1 MPPRIRDDPS
11 LVRAARRGDRA
22 AFAELVSRHYGSLVA
37 SSRRVVGDGDV
48 ARDVA
53 QEAVLRAMLGLGR
66 LRDDERFGSWLIG
79 IGLNVGRSLFSRGRG
94 RSHSLEA
101 LTQDVRRGEPVAT
114 GPEPVDAIVAEDLA
128 ARVRSAIAALPPG
141 QRQAV
146 ALFYL
151 GGLTQAEIAQEVAT
165 APGAVKTRLYKARRS
180 LRASLLDTYK
190 EYLDMT
196 DQTADLIPMHVA
208 ELRRTAATAPG
219 VERHIMYLQDDGD
232 RRLPIWI
239 GHAEATALA
248 IVLEDVQLPRP
259 GVYQF
264 AAMLLTGAGG
274 QLREVRVTALTRST
288 FYAQAI
294 LSDGTL
300 IDARPSD
307 AITLALVTGI
317 PIYVADA
324 VLEQAVAHRVGYD
337 DLLQDADE
345 ATDDA
350 HVIAEEVRAGYAASS
365 AALEARE
372 RRTDSR

>member
-1 MPPRIRDDPS
+1 MPGIRDDPS
-11 LVRAARRGDRA
+11 LVRAARLGDRA
-22 AFAELVSRHYGSLVA
+22 AFAELVSRHYGLLVA
-37 SSRRVVGDGDV
+37 SCRRVVGDGDL

-79 IGLNVGRSLFSRGRG
+79 IGLNVGRSLFGRG
-94 RSHSLEA
+94 RRQPDSWEA
-101 LTQDVRRGEPVAT
+101 LQDVRRGEPVAT
-114 GPEPVDAIVAEDLA
+114 EPEPVDEIVAEDLA
-128 ARVRSAIAALPPG
+128 ARERSAIAALPSG

-190 EYLDMT
+190 EYFDMT

-208 ELRRTAATAPG
+208 ELRRTAATDPG
-219 VERHIMYLQDDGD
+219 IERHIMFLQDDGD

-248 IVLEDVQLPRP
+248 TILEDVQLPRP

-264 AAMLLTGAGG
+264 AATLLTGAGG
-274 QLREVRVTALTRST
+274 QLREVRVTELTSSI

-294 LSDGTL
+294 LSDGTV

-307 AITLALVTGI
+307 AITLALLAGV
-317 PIYVADA
+317 PIYVAAA
-324 VLEQAVAHRVGYD
+324 VLQQAVAHQAAYD
-337 DLLQDADE
+337 DLLQEAEE

-350 HVIAEEVRAGYAASS
+350 HVIAEEVRARHAASS
-365 AALEARE
+365 AAFAARE
-372 RRTDSR
+372 KQVEPR